1 MDPQSTESG
10 VRVIDLTSLAR
21 TAGGVSGLVTGF
33 LVTWLTTGEIGR
45 AVVLGVVGAVGG
57 GIAGRIL
64 GRIRYTT
71 EGRRV
76 AVKRGPSS
84 VQATITAALSAS
96 LPAAILVWLGCLTIL
111 GGPAPSLATGAAS
124 LLAGILTGVFLGRA
138 ASRL

>member
-1 MDPQSTESG
+1 MDSQSIEPG

-33 LVTWLTTGEIGR
+33 LVTWLATGEIGR
-45 AVVLGVVGAVGG
+45 AVVLGMVGAVGG

-96 LPAAILVWLGCLTIL
+96 LPAAILIWLGCLTIL

-124 LLAGILTGVFLGRA
+124 
-138 ASRL
+138 RL